1 MRILITGSLV
11 FLLWAF
17 LASWYYVCYIK
28 PDCGKTAETAI
39 AVENLSSE
47 PLPPEVVEIP
57 KPETLILYF
66 DFDKSVVLPSAQ
78 ADEQVILFKE
88 WIEKNPD
95 AGLDISGH
103 TDSKGSD
110 AYNQKLGV
118 SRAESTRIYLTGKS
132 ISPEKI
138 TSISKGESEPA
149 ADNTSEEGRAKNRRA
164 EITLK

>member
-66 DFDKSVVLPSAQ
+66 DFNKSDVQPSAQ
-78 ADEQVILFKE
+78 TDQKALLFKE
-88 WIEKNPD
+88 WIEKHPD
-95 AGLDISGH
+95 AGLIISGH
-103 TDSKGSD
+103 ADNKGTD
-110 AYNQKLGV
+110 AYNQKLGTN
-118 SRAESTRIYLTGKS
+118 RAESTMKYLTGKS

-138 TSISKGESEPA
+138 TILSKGEKEPA